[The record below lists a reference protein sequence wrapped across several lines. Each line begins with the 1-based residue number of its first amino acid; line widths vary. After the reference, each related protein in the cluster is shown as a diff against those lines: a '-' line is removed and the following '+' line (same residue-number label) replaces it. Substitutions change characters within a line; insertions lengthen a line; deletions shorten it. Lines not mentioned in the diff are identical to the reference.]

1 MNLKEISDRLEIQDV
16 VHQLVH
22 GFDRR
27 DWTNVHTLLADE
39 VVSDYMAMLGG
50 TAVTRTA
57 TEQVLFYRDH
67 LDHLDATMHAATKL
81 LIDLDG
87 DTATASVNMLT
98 WLRRETATGGPM
110 WSNGAAGEI
119 RLKRSDSQWLI
130 SRITV
135 QPTWAE
141 GNQGV
146 LDPTSRP
153 TSS

>member
-1 MNLKEISDRLEIQDV
+1 MNLQEISDRLEIQDV
-16 VHQLVH
+16 VHQLVR

-39 VVSDYMAMLGG
+39 VVSDYTAMLGG

-57 TEQVLFYRDH
+57 TEQVKFYRDH
-67 LDHLDATMHAATKL
+67 LEHLDATMHAATTL

-87 DTATASVNMLT
+87 DTATASVNILT
-98 WLRRETATGGPM
+98 WLRREAAADGPM

-119 RLKRSDSQWLI
+119 RLERTHSRWRISQV
-130 SRITV
+130 TV
-135 QPTWAE
+135 QPVWAE

-146 LDPTSRP
+146 LDPAS
-153 TSS
+153 